1 MAKDFEFIEHTADL
15 KFISYGNTL
24 DDCLKN
30 SAKAVFAATLDLDSI
45 FPATKKKISIR
56 AESLESLVHDFLSE
70 LIFLF
75 SARKMVFGKFDV
87 NTKKE
92 NGDYILNAF
101 AYGEKLN
108 LKKHKIE
115 KEVKAVTYH
124 DMKIEKTDS
133 GWSIQVV
140 CDV

>member
-24 DDCLKN
+24 DECLKN
-30 SAKAVFAATLDLDSI
+30 SARAIFAAMLDLNSI
-45 FPATKKKISIR
+45 SPNNKKKIAIR

-75 SARKMVFGKFDV
+75 SVKKMAFGRFDV
-87 NTKKE
+87 NVKKE
-92 NGDYILNAF
+92 DDNYILNAI

-108 LKKHKIE
+108 LKEHKIE
-115 KEVKAVTYH
+115 KEVKAITYH
-124 DMKIEKTDS
+124 DMKIEKKDS
-133 GWSIQVV
+133 EWSIQVV